1 MDEVWTRERVWAFD
15 GRVLELFNF
24 PGEAGGA
31 RFHTALMALEV
42 SGPVDRQGR
51 MRIEL
56 RYFREKRGGI
66 TDHVDAEDYARLHPL
81 LERVHSSLR

>member
-1 MDEVWTRERVWAFD
+1 VDEVGTQERVWAFD

-42 SGPVDRQGR
+42 SGPIDSEGR
-51 MRIEL
+51 MKIVL

-66 TDHVDAEDYARLHPL
+66 SEIVEAEDYARLHPL
-81 LERVHSSLR
+81 LERVHGALR